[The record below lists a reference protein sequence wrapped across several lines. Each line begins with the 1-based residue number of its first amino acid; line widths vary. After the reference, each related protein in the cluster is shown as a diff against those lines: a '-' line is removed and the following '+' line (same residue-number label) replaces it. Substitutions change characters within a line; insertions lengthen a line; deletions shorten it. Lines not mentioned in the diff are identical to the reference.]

1 MKPYAFYRLPYK
13 EKYTSI
19 TSEQDAEVINSYKE
33 IGEKAGFIISPFSPS
48 TKCPVLLIHPDNICE
63 NFIPTDDG
71 VQGQK
76 TDKERSTCEEDDHE
90 WEKDC
95 SETVTESYRRSF
107 TAFHAHVADHTFRK
121 LVLSRTKEMALSCED
136 DAKDLFLRT
145 CKTFPRLM
153 VMLFH
158 TQQSGTWLIASPEIL
173 IERTEDSCH
182 TVALAG
188 TMPYKEG
195 YAEWSSKNKEEQ
207 HIVEEYIS
215 QTLAPFAKNVI
226 KDGPVT
232 MRAGNLAHLR
242 TDFRFQGK
250 DLGALVSSLHPT
262 PAVCGLPKREAMD
275 FILTTEPHDREYY
288 SGFAGPLNILGNTH
302 LFVSLR
308 CCKILGKTIR
318 LYAGGGIMPDSICE
332 SEWLETEQKMKTISC
347 IATKKT

>member
-19 TSEQDAEVINSYKE
+19 TSEQDAEILNSYKE
-33 IGEKAGFIISPFSPS
+33 IGEKVGFIISPFSPS
-48 TKCPVLLIHPDNICE
+48 PKCPVLLIHPE
-63 NFIPTDDG
+63 NVSEYPVPAEDG
-71 VQGQK
+71 AQEHK
-76 TDKERSTCEEDDHE
+76 TDKKKNTCEENHE
-90 WEKDC
+90 WEKGC
-95 SETVTESYRRSF
+95 SETVSESYQRSF
-107 TAFHAHVADHTFRK
+107 SAFHAHVADNTFRK
-121 LVLSRTKEMALSCED
+121 LVLSRIKDVDIFSERNAKE
-136 DAKDLFLRT
+136 LFLRA

-158 TQQSGTWLIASPEIL
+158 TEQSGTWLIASPEIL

-188 TMPYKEG
+188 TMPYREG

-250 DLGALVSSLHPT
+250 DLGALISSLHPT
-262 PAVCGLPKREAMD
+262 PAVCGLPKREALN
-275 FILTTEPHDREYY
+275 FIIKNEPHDREYY
-288 SGFAGPLNILGNTH
+288 SGFAGPLNISGNTH

-308 CCKILGKTIR
+308 CCKILGRKIR
-318 LYAGGGIMPDSICE
+318 LYAGGGIMPDSTCE
-332 SEWLETEQKMKTISC
+332 SEWLETEQKMKTISRC
-347 IATKKT
+347 GE